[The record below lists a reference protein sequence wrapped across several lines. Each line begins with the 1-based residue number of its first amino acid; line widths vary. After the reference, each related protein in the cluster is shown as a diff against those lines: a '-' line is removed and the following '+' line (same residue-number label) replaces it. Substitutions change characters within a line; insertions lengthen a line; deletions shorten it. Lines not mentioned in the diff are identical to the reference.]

1 MIKIVNISAILQ
13 KLLVAMVNE
22 MIDVIVVD
30 SLGDALFVKKNSI
43 IDAYEFINTFKDL
56 EYYEIRMENNE
67 IIDCRESE

>member
-1 MIKIVNISAILQ
+1 
-13 KLLVAMVNE
+13 MVNE
-22 MIDVIVVD
+22 MIEVIVVD

-56 EYYEIRMENNE
+56 EYYEIRMDNNE

>member
-1 MIKIVNISAILQ
+1 M
-13 KLLVAMVNE
+13 AMVNE
-22 MIDVIVVD
+22 MIEVIVVD
-30 SLGDALFVKKNSI
+30 SLGDALLVKKNSI